1 MPTIDARNP
10 AIKVLLSS
18 EAPERKGLFKEWASN
33 SLGLSPTTYDADPMI
48 IIIKHNKLDD
58 ILDFMSLVD
67 DDINMLRK
75 AGPTA
80 GDPEEELTIPEK
92 KQIQALASF
101 FHSNTV
107 KHGGMLEVDHPSWT
121 KAAYNMH
128 RIAADISIHQFWKGD
143 DKANRELAEFNKNI
157 RIQVSD
163 YNKLTTEVLF
173 HKQSKAF
180 LTTAEAHGMSDC
192 FEDPDTF
199 TPANAELDNRKQVWM
214 YNTLIQKV
222 EIPIARKT
230 LNKHLPNKNCRLAW
244 KEIVLEINENQA
256 AQIRTGQIANFLTSC
271 RFHKQ
276 GWKGSQQNQVL
287 YYHQQVELYG
297 EIAITDFTNDQKVM
311 FTNNAVAGTPNLSG
325 VLTTLKNAK
334 IGATGTSFAAISV
347 PYTQFH
353 QSLLG
358 AAQAF
363 DADNNATTRTGR
375 QVNQHEI
382 YQSEMASEMADGFS
396 ESPSTFTDYSANVHN
411 LDTDLDQFMEVNVN
425 KTSNAPR
432 DVPIKKPV
440 IRLHVPEDVWK
451 KMSKPLKQMWLKTP
465 EEVKLLI
472 VKTAVEKK
480 VNVHEFIDQTLATR
494 EANAHVVQTEDG
506 ERLQFSANVHK
517 LTFDRPDTSPT
528 ESFSANKTK
537 VTDASVVPQESSKNK
552 STRQVRFDL
561 DAPVPQ
567 EKMTL
572 KQFQGLDI
580 YSMMSQPSPGV
591 HKMKEE
597 RLEQRLLE
605 RPKPQLEAKFHEI
618 EINDDDESLS
628 SADDAEYHHHGLS
641 ISMARLS
648 QYDEQ
653 NDQTNEK
660 KEEELPSPTIS
671 QPSRSHGPTSVAE
684 DTIKTEAL
692 TPVESKATV
701 NSPDLQELQ
710 PKDTSKEEH
719 ESEPVSWARRLA
731 EKYAGVPDTTNN
743 PQSYSLVAKPEP
755 VPPKPEVSFAQLM
768 RLKYASSPDTD
779 QIPVPSTPAEEQSM
793 IDTAME
799 ASQVEAPRAVSY
811 YRQLLATKFGDQ
823 DGQQNVKQEYM
834 KKPFSHVPKP
844 PKTIDRFQAKP
855 DGKGW
860 ELVSQAALLKKR
872 TMLDESTPPPK
883 EDLIEKQSI
892 ASFSNHEDDDNSSSQ
907 SMSENGQAI
916 TSLRRN
922 LSTELQSPDAG
933 EATTVPASSNTNEAT
948 LTETQDIKL
957 TTPPATVQLHTPQVE
972 HKANPSASMTSHL
985 PMTDDSGKDKKSY
998 SLTVQDGLQAVSPKE
1013 ENEPQSKAE
1022 SPSTKSPH
1030 KKLQKLGT
1038 SSSVKDLDTKP
1049 SPKPSPAKDVGPK
1062 HPSKSTQIEDS
1073 DTKPSPKQKKKTK
1086 SKRGGLAKVV
1096 RDLAIDT
1103 GSIGGQSKF
1112 LLPDSQSGYT
1122 RGRTRRSRSSERV
1135 RTDSDGF
1142 TPVTS
1147 PSKKSVARSS
1157 SSPPPSRPSSEALH
1171 SKATKPNTW
1180 CPNPFQ
1186 PLEQD
1191 DDSTLEDVLNTTFES
1206 VNEGQPTNDS
1216 DKQTDQDFQKAKRE

>member
-1 MPTIDARNP
+1 M
-10 AIKVLLSS
+10 
-18 EAPERKGLFKEWASN
+18 
-33 SLGLSPTTYDADPMI
+33 
-48 IIIKHNKLDD
+48 
-58 ILDFMSLVD
+58 
-67 DDINMLRK
+67 
-75 AGPTA
+75 
-80 GDPEEELTIPEK
+80 
-92 KQIQALASF
+92 
-101 FHSNTV
+101 
-107 KHGGMLEVDHPSWT
+107 
-121 KAAYNMH
+121 
-128 RIAADISIHQFWKGD
+128 
-143 DKANRELAEFNKNI
+143 
-157 RIQVSD
+157 
-163 YNKLTTEVLF
+163 
-173 HKQSKAF
+173 
-180 LTTAEAHGMSDC
+180 
-192 FEDPDTF
+192 
-199 TPANAELDNRKQVWM
+199 
-214 YNTLIQKV
+214 
-222 EIPIARKT
+222 
-230 LNKHLPNKNCRLAW
+230 
-244 KEIVLEINENQA
+244 
-256 AQIRTGQIANFLTSC
+256 
-271 RFHKQ
+271 
-276 GWKGSQQNQVL
+276 
-287 YYHQQVELYG
+287 
-297 EIAITDFTNDQKVM
+297 
-311 FTNNAVAGTPNLSG
+311 
-325 VLTTLKNAK
+325 
-334 IGATGTSFAAISV
+334 
-347 PYTQFH
+347 
-353 QSLLG
+353 
-358 AAQAF
+358 
-363 DADNNATTRTGR
+363 
-375 QVNQHEI
+375 
-382 YQSEMASEMADGFS
+382 
-396 ESPSTFTDYSANVHN
+396 
-411 LDTDLDQFMEVNVN
+411 
-425 KTSNAPR
+425 
-432 DVPIKKPV
+432 
-440 IRLHVPEDVWK
+440 
-451 KMSKPLKQMWLKTP
+451 
-465 EEVKLLI
+465 
-472 VKTAVEKK
+472 
-480 VNVHEFIDQTLATR
+480 HEFIDQTLATR

-591 HKMKEE
+591 HKMKEK

-628 SADDAEYHHHGLS
+628 STDDAEYHHHGLS

-710 PKDTSKEEH
+710 SKDASKEEH

-743 PQSYSLVAKPEP
+743 PRPQSLVAKPEP

-998 SLTVQDGLQAVSPKE
+998 SLTVQDGPQAVSPKK

-1086 SKRGGLAKVV
+1086 SKRGGLAKVA

-1112 LLPDSQSGYT
+1112 LLPT

-1147 PSKKSVARSS
+1147 PNKKSVARSS
-1157 SSPPPSRPSSEALH
+1157 SSPPPSRPSSEELH

-1191 DDSTLEDVLNTTFES
+1191 DDSTLEDVLNTTFDS
-1206 VNEGQPTNDS
+1206 VNEEQPTDDP
-1216 DKQTDQDFQKAKRE
+1216 DKETDQDFQKAKQE